1 MIMDRHMKGL
11 AVSRLTKEMINKH
24 RFRARDLWSNDEKQE
39 YRMYQ
44 ALHHRQPMG
53 STMDEMLDE
62 AYGEALPRQSL
73 KNISELLRHDIQQEE
88 ALKEMFES
96 TSHSHPA
103 HPNI

>member
-24 RFRARDLWSNDEKQE
+24 RFRARDLWTNNEKQE
-39 YRMYQ
+39 YRMHQ
-44 ALHHRQPMG
+44 ALHRRQPMG

-96 TSHSHPA
+96 TSHSHPV